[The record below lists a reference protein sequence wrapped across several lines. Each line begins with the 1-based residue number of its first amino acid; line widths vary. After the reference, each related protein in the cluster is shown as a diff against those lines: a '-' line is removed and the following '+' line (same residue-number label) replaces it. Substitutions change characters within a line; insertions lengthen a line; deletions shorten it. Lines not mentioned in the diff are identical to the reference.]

1 MKCTVLR
8 PIVLGVSL
16 MAMPA
21 PAGTPDGLL
30 TSKTKLSLWTTAGVR
45 SASVHVD
52 SDDGIVT
59 LYGKVPTAEQKA
71 IAEKTA
77 REISGVREVKSL
89 LQVVPEA
96 EEKRVDRSDKD
107 TLAHAEKVLKADASL
122 KDSKISVKSVDK
134 GVVLLAGDAHTFS
147 DHLRAVVLVDRLPG
161 VRRVASEV
169 KGPDE
174 FGNDERV
181 TFLSHPSHP
190 SSKPGAKPGAEA
202 RSSASDMRISAAVKL
217 RLLTASQVPSTEIS
231 VDTEDGV
238 VILFG
243 MVPTADV
250 KKAAAAE
257 AGKVAGVARVQNQL
271 EVVPTSQKEI
281 VQAKDSDITRDLV
294 LAFKD
299 RPELKKVET
308 SVKNGIVRLTGT
320 VPTGWDEVNAVRV
333 TRRVPGVRGVEDQLK
348 VEEKTE
354 TTRRE

>member
-1 MKCTVLR
+1 MKYTVLR
-8 PIVLGVSL
+8 PMIVLGVSL

-45 SASVHVD
+45 STSVHVD

-59 LYGKVPTAEQKA
+59 LHGKVPTAEQKA

-96 EEKRVDRSDKD
+96 EEKRVDRSDKE
-107 TLAHAEKVLKADASL
+107 TLAHAEKALKADASL

-134 GVVLLAGDAHTFS
+134 GVVLLTGDAHTFS
-147 DHLRAVVLVDRLPG
+147 DHLRAVVLVDRIPG

-174 FGNDERV
+174 FGNDERI
-181 TFLSHPSHP
+181 TFLSHP

-243 MVPTADV
+243 MVPTAEV
-250 KKAAAAE
+250 KKAAATE

-320 VPTGWDEVNAVRV
+320 VPSGWDEVNAVRV

-354 TTRRE
+354 TTQRE